1 MSVLVHDPHVAAR
14 IKAER
19 EASEASKYDEVWD
32 GVYVMSPLPNIE
44 HQYFAAGL
52 WKVFDAVLGILR
64 GGIAFNGVN
73 VSDREEGWLQNYRE
87 PDVAVIL
94 NDNPAKNCG
103 THYCGGPDLVVEIIS
118 PEDHAR
124 QKREFYAKI
133 GVREFWV
140 LDRDPWALELYK
152 LADGQL
158 VLAGITT
165 SESSDPLSS
174 SVLPLT
180 IRLLPEQGRPQI
192 EITRTDGNG
201 AWLI

>member
-1 MSVLVHDPHVAAR
+1 MSVLVHDPYVAAR

-19 EASEASKYDEVWD
+19 ETTEASKYDEVWD
-32 GVYVMSPLPNIE
+32 GVYVMSPLPNVE
-44 HQYFAAGL
+44 HQFLATLLSEVFQSVLRPTGAGISYSGL
-52 WKVFDAVLGILR
+52 
-64 GGIAFNGVN
+64 N

-94 NDNPAKNCG
+94 NGNPAKNCG

-124 QKREFYAKI
+124 QKRDFYAKI

-140 LDRDPWALELYK
+140 LDRDPWALELYQ

-158 VLAGITT
+158 VLAGV
-165 SESSDPLSS
+165 SSSDSIHTLSS
-174 SVLPLT
+174 AVLPLT
-180 IRLLPEQGRPQI
+180 LRLRPGQGRPQI
-192 EITRTDGNG
+192 EIIRTDGHG
-201 AWLI
+201 EWLI